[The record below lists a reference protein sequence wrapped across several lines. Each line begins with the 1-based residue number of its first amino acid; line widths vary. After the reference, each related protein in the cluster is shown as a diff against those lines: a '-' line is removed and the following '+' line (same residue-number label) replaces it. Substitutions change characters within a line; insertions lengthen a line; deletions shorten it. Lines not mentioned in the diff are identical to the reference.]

1 MNRHQKEMVDR
12 LDAMSLEEA
21 RKELAS
27 GKFGDI
33 DSPNYSFCSAWLS
46 VKEASLCN
54 ANASEAAKWAR
65 RAAYAAYAAAIL
77 TGISIVAAIVIAILE
92 TLQP

>member
-1 MNRHQKEMVDR
+1 MNRYQKEMVDR

-33 DSPNYSFCSAWLS
+33 DSQSYNFCLAWLS

-54 ANASEAAKWAR
+54 ANASEAARWAR
-65 RAAYAAYAAAIL
+65 QAAYAAYVAAIL
-77 TGISIVAAIVIAILE
+77 TGISIVAAIVIAIF
-92 TLQP
+92 T